1 MKLRLQRSFSFEE
14 LEVATRPIFR
24 AEGPMAPPPEVAR
37 VTSARYARPFG
48 TDRQDSR
55 VDVDLPALDWKVEWR
70 LDLEGRYAP
79 QFILD
84 GGDRLFMQS
93 GDWRILDLTGQP
105 VSKDGLR
112 LGPGRA
118 VIADGLVHIVDTNGF
133 ISAYALAD
141 GQKSFSVLPALG
153 EAQVR
158 PFIARRG
165 AALIAVGTELA
176 RNPHSTQ
183 VPTASLLQRIGLG
196 DPIRA
201 DASGLIQS
209 VTDDTVLHI
218 DRQPLVAAMS
228 GDTVVVAV
236 PGHLL
241 HVKETL
247 EVAAVFADARINPVS
262 LSVDEA
268 LRSYVVVDTGH
279 ASPRALWVIDAEGGV
294 PFHVPLPADMKGAVL
309 PPLVARDHRVFV
321 VSNERVVALD
331 AAGKLLWQ
339 RVPSGPV
346 GGAIVTG
353 DGQLLV
359 AEGERIMRYALDQD
373 HRLIDLQGEVLTTPP
388 TLTPDGRIY
397 VASKQRLFCLTPQG

>member
-1 MKLRLQRSFSFEE
+1 MKLRLQRSFDFQE
-14 LEVATRPIFR
+14 LEVATRPIH
-24 AEGPMAPPPEVAR
+24 AAGGQATPPEAAR
-37 VTSARYARPFG
+37 DASPRYARPFG
-48 TDRQDSR
+48 SERQDSR

-84 GGDRLFMQS
+84 GGDRLFVQS
-93 GDWRILDLTGQP
+93 GDWKILDLQGQP
-105 VSKDGLR
+105 LSKDGLR

-118 VIADGLVHIVDTNGF
+118 ILADGLVHFVDPNGM
-133 ISAYALAD
+133 ISAHALAD

-153 EAQVR
+153 EAMVR
-158 PFIARRG
+158 PFLARRG
-165 AALIAVGTELA
+165 AALLAAGVELA
-176 RNPHSTQ
+176 RNPHSTKL
-183 VPTASLLQRIGLG
+183 PTASLLQRIGLG
-196 DPIRA
+196 DPIKA

-209 VTDDTVLHI
+209 VTDDAVLHI
-218 DRQPLVAAMS
+218 DRQPLVVAMT
-228 GDTVVVAV
+228 GDTVVLAV
-236 PGHLL
+236 PGHVL

-294 PFHVPLPADMKGAVL
+294 PFHVPLPADMKGAIL
-309 PPLVARDHRVFV
+309 PPLVTRDHRVFV
-321 VSNERVVALD
+321 ASNERVVALD

-359 AEGERIMRYALDQD
+359 AEGERVMRYGLDQD
-373 HRLIDLQGEVLTTPP
+373 HRLIGLEGEVLTTPP

-397 VASKQRLFCLTPQG
+397 VASKQRLFCLTPAS